1 MTFDKPKNIGLITMC
16 KYIDD
21 NIYTNNYDEYTAYT
35 YIYHIIYDVAKHKL
49 KLSAIFIFAKT
60 RKGYGGK

>member
-21 NIYTNNYDEYTAYT
+21 NIYTNNSDFSRST
-35 YIYHIIYDVAKHKL
+35 DWD
-49 KLSAIFIFAKT
+49 LST
-60 RKGYGGK
+60 QQDRKSVV